1 MKYNEM
7 NKKTKINRLLFLTL
21 LVMLAGTIAL
31 GYSGFNLIPPKID
44 FIQTSYGDE
53 KNSAKKILVAYASHS
68 GSTGGIADAIAKV
81 LFKAGAAVDVRLA
94 KKVSDLSPYQAVI
107 VGSAIHSGEWLPEA
121 VEFVKV
127 HREALSRMP
136 TAYFLASLTTVEDN
150 EQTRSIAAAFLDPV
164 YEQIPEVKPVDV
176 GIFTGKLDFSKL
188 QFMYRILW
196 PFRGNGVSEGD
207 YRNWEAIRDWA
218 AGLYPKLLGL

>member
-1 MKYNEM
+1 MNE
-7 NKKTKINRLLFLTL
+7 KIRINRWQFITLLFWLPMLTAMGCSR
-21 LVMLAGTIAL
+21 V
-31 GYSGFNLIPPKID
+31 NLIPPKID
-44 FIQTSYGDE
+44 FIQKSYGDD
-53 KNSAKKILVAYASHS
+53 KNSAKKILIAYASFS

-94 KKVSDLSPYQAVI
+94 KEVSDLSPYEAVI
-107 VGSAIHSGEWLPEA
+107 VGSAIHSSEWLPEA
-121 VEFVKV
+121 VEFVKI
-127 HREALSRMP
+127 HREELSRMP

-188 QFMYRILW
+188 QFMYRIIW

-218 AGLYPKLLGL
+218 DGVYTKLLGP